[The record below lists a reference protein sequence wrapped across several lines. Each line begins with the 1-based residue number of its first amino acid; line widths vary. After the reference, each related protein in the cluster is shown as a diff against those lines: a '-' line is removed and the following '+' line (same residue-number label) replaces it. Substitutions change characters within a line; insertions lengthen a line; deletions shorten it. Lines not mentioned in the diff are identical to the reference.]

1 MIVRKGGG
9 MAGPAATQA
18 QNLGNELV
26 HPSIHGI
33 YELLDQV

>member
-1 MIVRKGGG
+1 MIVKGGG
-9 MAGPAATQA
+9 MAGLAATQA
-18 QNLGNELV
+18 QNLGNELI